1 MTTASR
7 TLQILALSACLV
19 AQVHGTLAMPGVRQA
34 LRTMAGP
41 GLQAMLLE
49 PSNASQ
55 HSA

>member
-41 GLQAMLLE
+41 GVQGILFE
-49 PSNASQ
+49 PSSAGQ

>member
-41 GLQAMLLE
+41 GVQAMIFE
-49 PSNASQ
+49 PSSNGQDTA
-55 HSA
+55 